1 MKRAMPRLRSV
12 ALLLF
17 AVFLFVLLLINAD
30 IAMDGVRQ
38 GLSLCTETLI
48 PSLFPFL
55 VLSELLVAS
64 GVGETLGRLLSR
76 PVSALFG
83 LSGSGAVSLLLGSVC
98 GFPVGTTTAL
108 ALYQK
113 GEMDKKELQRVV
125 LFANNPSSGFLI
137 GAVGEALF
145 GNRSAGVAL
154 FVITLLSAATVGV
167 VLHIT
172 QGTVASSNNIPPNGM
187 QKRLSPA
194 DFTGTVCKSF
204 GAFGHPAGF
213 LGGGRSTPFP
223 APLLFGALITGSR
236 LPSLYRVVPS
246 SLSARFYHGRKRGC
260 SNGYIRVALALSMAP
275 IRYFS
280 TDCDCSLSPQKAAD
294 ATRVKKERAGNFAC
308 SLFSALVLLDDFF
321 AVVRT
326 AVFAHTVCENE
337 LAALCAFYHTGHIE
351 LGVLRTSL
359 ISTRLGYLFLRNCH
373 FAYTSLGLC

>member
-145 GNRSAGVAL
+145 GNRGAGVAL

-194 DFTGTVCKSF
+194 DFTGSV
-204 GAFGHPAGF
+204 
-213 LGGGRSTPFP
+213 
-223 APLLFGALITGSR
+223 
-236 LPSLYRVVPS
+236 
-246 SLSARFYHGRKRGC
+246 KRG
-260 SNGYIRVALALSMAP
+260 
-275 IRYFS
+275 
-280 TDCDCSLSPQKAAD
+280 
-294 ATRVKKERAGNFAC
+294 
-308 SLFSALVLLDDFF
+308 FSALLSVCAFVLFFACVSECLTPLTERLALPAPFCVLLRGALEMTTGISSAVTTLSPAVAFRMTALF
-321 AVVRT
+321 ASLSGLSVTLQVFSVAEEAHLSLLPYCLAHLLQG
-326 AVFAHTVCENE
+326 AV
-337 LAALCAFYHTGHIE
+337 
-351 LGVLRTSL
+351 SL
-359 ISTRLGYLFLRNCH
+359 LFTELFLRLFQPDFITAESVDAAKGTFVSPSPFLWLPFVTFLLIVIVHCH
-373 FAYTSLGLC
+373 LKMRQTQHV